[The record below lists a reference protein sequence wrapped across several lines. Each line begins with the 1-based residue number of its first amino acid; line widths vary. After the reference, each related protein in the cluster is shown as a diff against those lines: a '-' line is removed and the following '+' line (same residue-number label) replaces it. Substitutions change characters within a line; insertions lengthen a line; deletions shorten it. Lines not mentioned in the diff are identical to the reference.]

1 MLEQK
6 IKKVVEA
13 CNKIELDLESHW
25 CKQRK
30 EEKDSF
36 RVLNITGEPKTF
48 ALIKNRLK
56 MSDSVLNDIIA
67 KLVKEGFL
75 EAISHRHAQNRSKI
89 TRYVNTIGKRQS
101 SAVRRLCEFILCP
114 VGYTDTFDFRHH
126 WVGRAVSFEIQDVL
140 RNVLGMYPD
149 KEFKIDYTAEK
160 LIIITRIK

>member
-6 IKKVVEA
+6 LNKLRED
-13 CNKIELDLESHW
+13 CDKIELDLEKHW
-25 CKQRK
+25 RRQHK

-56 MSDSVLNDIIA
+56 MSDSVLNTTIA
-67 KLVKEGFL
+67 KLVKDGLL
-75 EAISHRHAQNRSKI
+75 EVVNHRHAQNRSKI

-101 SAVRRLCEFILCP
+101 SAVRRLCEFILCQ

-126 WVGRAVSFEIQDVL
+126 WVGRAVSFDIQDVL

-149 KEFKIDYTAEK
+149 KEFNIKYTEEK
-160 LIIITRIK
+160 LIVITRIK